1 MSGRRATWISLCLV
15 GLGAAAPLC
24 AQGEDPPFR
33 PFDVAAFLAH
43 ARELGAG
50 DEAITGFRAAAGESS
65 FAIAADEFLQELVP
79 SFGDAAGAA
88 FDGDPAAVLALAK
101 LLAGD
106 DLYVRAH
113 ARYHLGRALLDGDD
127 PDGAAQVFADF
138 LQQDRN
144 RTPLD
149 AEVAFFYASSLADV
163 PMPGHAA
170 QAFQDYLRLFPTAP
184 ERFRAVALQRS
195 AELQMQ
201 LDDPLHQLADAMKGV
216 ERDLKKSRT
225 GDPTQE
231 RQRDIVEKLEKI
243 IEEMERQ
250 EQQSGGNPTGNS
262 PTTSPASESAA
273 PDGESRVGSLGKVP
287 GVGDRWGNLKD
298 RDRKEIE
305 AEVTTGLPERDRDLL
320 KRYFGRLGGGARR
333 R

>member
-1 MSGRRATWISLCLV
+1 MSGRRIPAVLSGLLVVATAMS
-15 GLGAAAPLC
+15 AR

-33 PFDVAAFLAH
+33 PFDVAAFTAH
-43 ARELGAG
+43 VRTLGAD
-50 DEAITGFRAAAGESS
+50 DEAVAAFRAAAEESS
-65 FAIAADEFLQELVP
+65 FAIAADEMLQGLVP
-79 SFGDAAGAA
+79 GFGSAAAAA
-88 FDGDPAAVLALAK
+88 FDGDPAAALELAK
-101 LLAGD
+101 LLGGT

-113 ARYHLGRALLDGDD
+113 ARYHLGRVLLDGDD

-170 QAFQDYLRLFPTAP
+170 QAFTDYLRLFPTAP

-195 AELQMQ
+195 AELQTQ

-273 PDGESRVGSLGKVP
+273 PDGESRIGSLGKVP

-320 KRYFGRLGGGARR
+320 KRYFGRLGGSTKRR
-333 R
+333 

>member
-1 MSGRRATWISLCLV
+1 MNARRVTWFSL
-15 GLGAAAPLC
+15 GLAIVGAASSLR
-24 AQGEDPPFR
+24 AQVEDPPFR
-33 PFDVAAFLAH
+33 PFDLAAFVTH
-43 ARELGAG
+43 ARQLGAG
-50 DEAITGFRAAAGESS
+50 DEKIAAFRAAAEDSS
-65 FAIAADEFLQELVP
+65 FAIAADELLQDLVP
-79 SFGDAAGAA
+79 EFGAAAGAA
-88 FDGDPAAVLALAK
+88 FDGDPSAVVNLAK
-101 LLAGD
+101 LLAGE
-106 DLYVRAH
+106 DLYLRAH

-184 ERFRAVALQRS
+184 ERFRAVALQRA
-195 AELQMQ
+195 AELQTQ

-216 ERDLKKSRT
+216 ERDLRKSRT

-273 PDGESRVGSLGKVP
+273 PEGESRVGSLDKVP
-287 GVGDRWGNLKD
+287 GVGDRWGSLKD

>member
-1 MSGRRATWISLCLV
+1 MNARSAIWLTLGIALVSATTPLRAQV
-15 GLGAAAPLC
+15 
-24 AQGEDPPFR
+24 EDPPFR
-33 PFDVAAFLAH
+33 PFDVAAFETH
-43 ARELGAG
+43 ARQLGAG
-50 DEAITGFRAAAGESS
+50 DEKIAAFRAAAEDSS
-65 FAIAADEFLQELVP
+65 FAIAADELLQELVP
-79 SFGDAAGAA
+79 AFGAAAGSA
-88 FDGDPAAVLALAK
+88 FDGDPSAVVDLAK
-101 LLAGD
+101 LLAGE
-106 DLYVRAH
+106 DLYLRAH

-184 ERFRAVALQRS
+184 ERFRAVALQRA
-195 AELQMQ
+195 AELQTQ

-216 ERDLKKSRT
+216 ERDLRKSRT

-231 RQRDIVEKLEKI
+231 RQRDIVEKLEQI

-287 GVGDRWGNLKD
+287 GVGDRWGSLKD

>member
-1 MSGRRATWISLCLV
+1 
-15 GLGAAAPLC
+15 
-24 AQGEDPPFR
+24 
-33 PFDVAAFLAH
+33 
-43 ARELGAG
+43 
-50 DEAITGFRAAAGESS
+50 
-65 FAIAADEFLQELVP
+65 
-79 SFGDAAGAA
+79 
-88 FDGDPAAVLALAK
+88 
-101 LLAGD
+101 
-106 DLYVRAH
+106 
-113 ARYHLGRALLDGDD
+113 
-127 PDGAAQVFADF
+127 
-138 LQQDRN
+138 
-144 RTPLD
+144 
-149 AEVAFFYASSLADV
+149 
-163 PMPGHAA
+163 MPGHAS

-184 ERFRAVALQRS
+184 ERFRAVALQRA
-195 AELQMQ
+195 AELQTQ

-231 RQRDIVEKLEKI
+231 RQRDIVEKLEQI